1 MTRLHPATNATRF
14 TVGVA
19 VCAWLFAWLAG
30 VSLSGFAVF
39 VAGHG
44 GESRRDIPTSVTVLG
59 IFCLWIPFVVALA
72 VVSQRWGQ
80 GRFGQDFKVHL
91 RWVDVAGLPIGIAS
105 QLLLVPL
112 IYWPL
117 QRIWPDAFSSDK
129 IEQSARELW
138 DKAHGGWIVVLVLVV
153 ALGAP
158 IIEEL
163 VYRGLILQALQSRL
177 NDWVALIISAAWFAL
192 IHLQPVGLPGLFAF
206 ALVLGICFQRTGRLG
221 MAVMAHIGFNAA
233 GLLLAS
239 R

>member
-1 MTRLHPATNATRF
+1 MTRPHPATNATRF

-19 VCAWLFAWLAG
+19 VFAWLFAWLAG

-39 VAGHG
+39 VAGYG

-80 GRFGQDFKVHL
+80 GRFGRDFKVHL

-105 QLLLVPL
+105 QLLLVNL
-112 IYWPL
+112 VYWPL
-117 QRIWPDAFSSDK
+117 ERIWPETFSAEK
-129 IEQSARELW
+129 IEQPARELW
-138 DKAHGGWIVVLVLVV
+138 DRAHGGWVVVLVLVV

-163 VYRGLILQALQSRL
+163 VYRGLVLQSLQSRL
-177 NDWVALIISAAWFAL
+177 NDWVALVIGSAWFAL
-192 IHLQPVGLPGLFAF
+192 IHLQPVQFFGLFAF

-221 MAVMAHIGFNAA
+221 MSVMAHIGFNAA

>member
-1 MTRLHPATNATRF
+1 MTRPHPATNATRF

-19 VCAWLFAWLAG
+19 VFAWLLAY
-30 VSLSGFAVF
+30 
-39 VAGHG
+39 VAALPLQGILISITGHG
-44 GESRRDIPTSVTVLG
+44 GEKSDSWPISLTVLSVL
-59 IFCLWIPFVVALA
+59 CLWIPFVVALV
-72 VVSQRWGQ
+72 VVSRRWGQ
-80 GRFGQDFKVHL
+80 GRFGTDFKVRL
-91 RWVDVAGLPIGIAS
+91 GWIDLAGLPIGIAS

-117 QRIWPDAFSSDK
+117 QRIWPDAFSSDE
-129 IEQSARELW
+129 IEQRARELW

-192 IHLQPVGLPGLFAF
+192 IHLQPVELPGLFAF

>member
-1 MTRLHPATNATRF
+1 MTRPHPATNATRF

-19 VCAWLFAWLAG
+19 VFAWLLAY
-30 VSLSGFAVF
+30 
-39 VAGHG
+39 VAALPLQGILISITGHG
-44 GESRRDIPTSVTVLG
+44 GEKSDSWPISLTVLSVL
-59 IFCLWIPFVVALA
+59 CLWIPFVVALV
-72 VVSQRWGQ
+72 VVSRRWGQ
-80 GRFGQDFKVHL
+80 DQFSQDFKVHL
-91 RWVDVAGLPIGIAS
+91 RWVDLAGLPIGIAS

-117 QRIWPDAFSSDK
+117 QRIWPDAFSSDE
-129 IEQSARELW
+129 IEQRARELW
-138 DKAHGGWIVVLVLVV
+138 DKAHGGWIVVLVVVV

-177 NDWVALIISAAWFAL
+177 NDWLALIISAAWFAL
-192 IHLQPVGLPGLFAF
+192 IHLQPVELPGLFAF

-221 MAVMAHIGFNAA
+221 MSVMAHIGFNAA

>member
-1 MTRLHPATNATRF
+1 MTRPHPATNATRF

-19 VCAWLFAWLAG
+19 VFAWLLAY
-30 VSLSGFAVF
+30 
-39 VAGHG
+39 VAALPLQGILISITGHG
-44 GESRRDIPTSVTVLG
+44 GEKSDSWPISLTVLSVL
-59 IFCLWIPFVVALA
+59 CLWIPFVVALV
-72 VVSQRWGQ
+72 VVSRRWGQ
-80 GRFGQDFKVHL
+80 DQFSRDFKVHL
-91 RWVDVAGLPIGIAS
+91 RWVDLAGLPIGIAS

-117 QRIWPDAFSSDK
+117 QRIWSDAFSSDE
-129 IEQSARELW
+129 IEQRARELW
-138 DKAHGGWIVVLVLVV
+138 DKAHGGWIVVLVVVV

-158 IIEEL
+158 VIEEL

-177 NDWVALIISAAWFAL
+177 NDWLALIISAAWFAL
-192 IHLQPVGLPGLFAF
+192 IHLQPVELPGLFAF

-221 MAVMAHIGFNAA
+221 MSVMAHIGFNAA

>member
-1 MTRLHPATNATRF
+1 MTRPHPATNATRF

-19 VCAWLFAWLAG
+19 VFAWLLAY
-30 VSLSGFAVF
+30 
-39 VAGHG
+39 VAALPLQGILISITGHG
-44 GESRRDIPTSVTVLG
+44 GEKSDSWPISLTVLSVL
-59 IFCLWIPFVVALA
+59 CLWIPFVVALV
-72 VVSQRWGQ
+72 VVSRRWGQ
-80 GRFGQDFKVHL
+80 DQFSRDFKVHL
-91 RWVDVAGLPIGIAS
+91 RWVDLAGLPIGIAS

-117 QRIWPDAFSSDK
+117 QRIWPDAFSSDE
-129 IEQSARELW
+129 IEQRARELW
-138 DKAHGGWIVVLVLVV
+138 DKAHGGWIVVLVVVV

-177 NDWVALIISAAWFAL
+177 NDWLALIISAAWFAL
-192 IHLQPVGLPGLFAF
+192 IHLQPVELPGLFAF

>member
-1 MTRLHPATNATRF
+1 MTRPHPATNATRF

-19 VCAWLFAWLAG
+19 VFAWLLAY
-30 VSLSGFAVF
+30 
-39 VAGHG
+39 VAALPLQGILISITGHG
-44 GESRRDIPTSVTVLG
+44 GEKSDSWPISLTVLSVL
-59 IFCLWIPFVVALA
+59 CRWIPFVVELV
-72 VVSQRWGQ
+72 VVSRRWGQ
-80 GRFGQDFKVHL
+80 DQFSRDFKVHL
-91 RWVDVAGLPIGIAS
+91 RWVDLAGLPIGIAS

-117 QRIWPDAFSSDK
+117 QRIWPDAFSSDE
-129 IEQSARELW
+129 IEQRARELW
-138 DKAHGGWIVVLVLVV
+138 DKAHGGWIVVLVVVV

-177 NDWVALIISAAWFAL
+177 NDWLALIISAAWFAL
-192 IHLQPVGLPGLFAF
+192 IHLQPVELPGLFAF

-221 MAVMAHIGFNAA
+221 MSVMAHIGFNAA